1 MSFQNSAPDI
11 KIIAKFQTNRK
22 HGMVL
27 NASGIIMGNGTV
39 RIIVGANK
47 SILKSTKTND
57 IKHR

>member
-1 MSFQNSAPDI
+1 MSFQNSTSDM
-11 KIIAKFQTNRK
+11 KRIAKFQTNRR

-27 NASGIIMGNGTV
+27 KASGIIMRNGMI

-57 IKHR
+57 IKHE

>member
-1 MSFQNSAPDI
+1 M
-11 KIIAKFQTNRK
+11 IIRKMKRIIKFQTNRR

-27 NASGIIMGNGTV
+27 NASGIIMRNGKI

-57 IKHR
+57 IKHG